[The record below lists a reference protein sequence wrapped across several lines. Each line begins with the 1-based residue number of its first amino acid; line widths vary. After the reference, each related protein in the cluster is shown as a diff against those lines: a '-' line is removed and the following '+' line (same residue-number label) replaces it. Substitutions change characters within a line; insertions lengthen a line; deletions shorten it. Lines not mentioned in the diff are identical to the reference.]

1 MRILISAYACEPGK
15 SSEPAVEVELGPAK
29 PGATVYL
36 ASITGKRKASI
47 LPTYTTKQFR
57 QTFRGSF
64 DGFGPK
70 TS

>member
-1 MRILISAYACEPGK
+1 M
-15 SSEPAVEVELGPAK
+15 ELGPAK

-36 ASITGKRKASI
+36 AFITEKRKASI

>member
-1 MRILISAYACEPGK
+1 
-15 SSEPAVEVELGPAK
+15 VEVELGPAK